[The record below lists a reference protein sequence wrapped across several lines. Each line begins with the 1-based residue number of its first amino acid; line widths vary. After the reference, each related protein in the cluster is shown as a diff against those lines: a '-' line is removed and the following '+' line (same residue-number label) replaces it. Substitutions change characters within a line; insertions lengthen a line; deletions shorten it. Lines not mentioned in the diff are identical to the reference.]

1 MLLQKLLER
10 QRTLDWTDEAMAARL
25 GVPRT
30 TFSAV
35 KNRHT
40 GISLR
45 MARKIVAAFPDLEP
59 FIWADE
65 TKTGRGEK
73 KPVSAA

>member
-10 QRTLDWTDEAMAARL
+10 QKTLDWTDEVMASHL

-45 MARKIVAAFPDLEP
+45 MARRIITAFPDLEP
-59 FIWADE
+59 YIWTDE
-65 TKTGRGEK
+65 TKSSRHQ
-73 KPVSAA
+73 KPVVAQ

>member
-1 MLLQKLLER
+1 MLLTKLLER
-10 QRTLDWTDEAMAARL
+10 QKTLDWTDAAMAARL

-35 KNRHT
+35 KTGQT

-45 MARKIVAAFPDLEP
+45 MARRIVAAFPDLEP

-65 TKTGRGEK
+65 TKTGRAQ
-73 KPVSAA
+73 KPEAVA

>member
-10 QRTLDWTDEAMAARL
+10 QKTLDWTDAAMADRL

-35 KNRHT
+35 KTGRT
-40 GISLR
+40 GISLQ
-45 MARKIVAAFPDLEP
+45 MARKIVSAFPDLEP
-59 FIWADE
+59 YIWADE
-65 TKTGRGEK
+65 TKDSRAP

>member
-1 MLLQKLLER
+1 MLLTKLLER
-10 QRTLDWTDEAMAARL
+10 QKTLDWTDEAMAAQL

-30 TFSAV
+30 TWSAV
-35 KNRHT
+35 KTGRG

-59 FIWADE
+59 FIWDDE
-65 TKTGRGEK
+65 TKSGRAQNAE
-73 KPVSAA
+73 VTV